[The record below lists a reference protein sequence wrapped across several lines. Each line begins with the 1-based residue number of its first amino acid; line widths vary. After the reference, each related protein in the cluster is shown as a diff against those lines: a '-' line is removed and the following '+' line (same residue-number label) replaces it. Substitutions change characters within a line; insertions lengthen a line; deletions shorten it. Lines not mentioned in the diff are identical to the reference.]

1 MTEHVRCPGGLPT
14 WILDGATTEGEMT
27 YTESRQRSRPSM
39 APRKGILRA
48 EREHPLANRAT
59 ASWQTWG

>member
-1 MTEHVRCPGGLPT
+1 
-14 WILDGATTEGEMT
+14 MT
-27 YTESRQRSRPSM
+27 YTESPTIK
-39 APRKGILRA
+39 AIDGTTEGDFRA